1 MNDERNRIGHLVNGG
16 DGLVVVIVVV
26 VVVVVVVVKVF
37 TFNGPAVM
45 VY

>member
-1 MNDERNRIGHLVNGG
+1 MNEERTRIGHLVNGG